1 MSGLLCDD
9 GSVKIFE
16 ESVEEAKATDASL
29 TGLNDTTSDQA
40 LLENVG
46 RGISDISAPWNDF
59 HQLMAKGAP
68 MSANELFDD
77 MFGRTDDAATGVAN
91 LFDVSAPFGASVENA
106 STLYDGGNVGHGSTL
121 ETPAP
126 VLSLEGSS
134 TTSPPQNVVSLQE
147 PKRIDAEGAATTA
160 KAKRKRYGS
169 GESTRA
175 GHATKRQRPSELDQ
189 VSDAIFDMVG
199 TSSWSAVED
208 ILRHLTSVI
217 SDFFH
222 RNFSRAMVISNLPGH
237 NAGRNPLDALEL
249 RGCLANFAC
258 HAGNVAKLWHLRR
271 GASVCYI
278 HLGECEASG
287 TATIAKR
294 TNDCVLSMFPHDYDS
309 GIVGARL
316 LSSGQDSFFQVSPTN
331 NGQLRQETLRH
342 LDQNGADLIICT
354 IDLAAQWKP
363 SALRSITNMII
374 ELSKERRVPLFSMIS
389 TALPLRSE
397 SLQQIHGGGL
407 QARFDEFCRAHT

>member
-9 GSVKIFE
+9 GSVEIFE
-16 ESVEEAKATDASL
+16 ESVKEAKATDASL
-29 TGLNDTTSDQA
+29 TGLNDITSDQA
-40 LLENVG
+40 LMENVG

-91 LFDVSAPFGASVENA
+91 LFDNSAPLDASVENA
-106 STLYDGGNVGHGSTL
+106 STLYEGGNVGHGSTL

-126 VLSLEGSS
+126 VLSREGSA
-134 TTSPPQNVVSLQE
+134 TTSSQNVVSLQE
-147 PKRIDAEGAATTA
+147 PKRMDAEGAATAA
-160 KAKRKRYGS
+160 KQKRKRHGL
-169 GESTRA
+169 GESAPA

-208 ILRHLTSVI
+208 ILRHLTSAV

-258 HAGNVAKLWHLRR
+258 HAGNVAKLCHLRR
-271 GASVCYI
+271 GASVCYV

-287 TATIAKR
+287 TATIAQR
-294 TNDCVLSMFPHDYDS
+294 TNDCVLSIFPHDYDS
-309 GIVGARL
+309 GIVRARL
-316 LSSGQDSFFQVSPTN
+316 LSSGQI
-331 NGQLRQETLRH
+331 L
-342 LDQNGADLIICT
+342 
-354 IDLAAQWKP
+354 
-363 SALRSITNMII
+363 
-374 ELSKERRVPLFSMIS
+374 LSKFHQPTLANYGRKRCGISIKTAPISLSARLTSPRSGNRVRSGIS
-389 TALPLRSE
+389 
-397 SLQQIHGGGL
+397 
-407 QARFDEFCRAHT
+407 RA